1 MERAAAGNEILI
13 RRHGKPYARLGPAT
27 LK

>member
-1 MERAAAGNEILI
+1 MECAAAGNEILI
-13 RRHGKPYARLGPAT
+13 CRHGKPYARLGPAA